1 MRVKKNT
8 IKKMVRKQMLHN
20 ALGRRYDAW
29 VLDCYNY
36 DDADY
41 VWAKLAKLRQ
51 ESRRVDAPGTY
62 GMLEYSDYFS
72 GLMPGDAFRWLS
84 KVEYDAKFIAAIRN
98 RMPEILRDTADNL
111 AARILEQLPDG
122 YWKP

>member
-8 IKKMVRKQMLHN
+8 IKKMVRKQMLRNYYRGDICATGPWATLEAFESLNEERYQRHYRGG
-20 ALGRRYDAW
+20 ALD
-29 VLDCYNY
+29 NY
-36 DDADY
+36 DLYRSALLDIG
-41 VWAKLAKLRQ
+41 
-51 ESRRVDAPGTY
+51 E
-62 GMLEYSDYFS
+62 
-72 GLMPGDAFRWLS
+72 AFRWLS
-84 KVEYDAKFIAAIRN
+84 KVEYDAKFTAAIRN

>member
-8 IKKMVRKQMLHN
+8 IKKMVRKQMVRNFNQSKDRPWARNPKHTFETLRLTRGFLAHKEEYFRF
-20 ALGRRYDAW
+20 G
-29 VLDCYNY
+29 YNQAR
-36 DDADY
+36 D
-41 VWAKLAKLRQ
+41 
-51 ESRRVDAPGTY
+51 E
-62 GMLEYSDYFS
+62 
-72 GLMPGDAFRWLS
+72 LMTIGEAFRWLS
-84 KVEYDAKFIAAIRN
+84 KVEYDAKFTAAIRN

>member
-8 IKKMVRKQMLHN
+8 IKKMVRKQMLRNLYKGETPVWRPNPAERFESLRLTRGFIAHKEDWFRFGYN
-20 ALGRRYDAW
+20 RVRDEL
-29 VLDCYNY
+29 LDIG
-36 DDADY
+36 
-41 VWAKLAKLRQ
+41 
-51 ESRRVDAPGTY
+51 E
-62 GMLEYSDYFS
+62 
-72 GLMPGDAFRWLS
+72 AFRWLS
-84 KVEYDAKFIAAIRN
+84 KVEYDAKFTAAIRN

>member
-8 IKKMVRKQMLHN
+8 IKKMIRKQMMRNYLHRDYLPEAVN
-20 ALGRRYDAW
+20 TSALFAGLRADRSRLRDDNESRAW
-29 VLDCYNY
+29 VSNHNY
-36 DDADY
+36 H
-41 VWAKLAKLRQ
+41 VTRKWLFSI
-51 ESRRVDAPGTY
+51 EPGFI
-62 GMLEYSDYFS
+62 G
-72 GLMPGDAFRWLS
+72 LS
-84 KVEYDAKFIAAIRN
+84 KVEYDAKFTAAIRN

>member
-8 IKKMVRKQMLHN
+8 IKKMVRKQMMRNYCGDRCNNGPWDTEGVFGGLRV
-20 ALGRRYDAW
+20 ARIRKSYLDPQSSYDW
-29 VLDCYNY
+29 YHDTLLDIG
-36 DDADY
+36 
-41 VWAKLAKLRQ
+41 
-51 ESRRVDAPGTY
+51 E
-62 GMLEYSDYFS
+62 
-72 GLMPGDAFRWLS
+72 AFRWLS
-84 KVEYDAKFIAAIRN
+84 KVEYDAKFTAAIRN